1 MATSNPTLAVSR
13 RDPSGSRSV
22 RRLRREGNVPG
33 VVYGGGEDA
42 VAFAID
48 SRELRIA
55 LANAGAVL
63 DLAIDGQTGTP
74 VVVKELARHPVN
86 GETMHIDLLR
96 VRMDTKIE
104 ATVVIDLVGADE
116 APGVREGGVLELVTR
131 EVTVEALPGDIPD
144 TITYDAS
151 KLEVAATVTLAEIT
165 APSGV
170 KLVGD
175 PETVV
180 ATITAPRLQVESDTE
195 IEAETE
201 VVGEGE
207 SADDTA
213 AASDEAEASD
223 AGE

>member
-13 RDPSGSRSV
+13 REPSGSRSV
-22 RRLRREGNVPG
+22 RRLRRQGNVPG

-63 DLAIDGQTGTP
+63 DLTIDGQSGTP
-74 VVVKELARHPVN
+74 VVVKDLARHPVN

-96 VRMDTKIE
+96 VRMDTAIE
-104 ATVVIDLVGADE
+104 ATVVIDLVGTED
-116 APGVREGGVLELVTR
+116 APGVKEGGVLEQITR

-144 TITYDAS
+144 LITFDAS

-170 KLVGD
+170 RLIGD

-195 IEAETE
+195 IEAETG
-201 VVGEGE
+201 VVGEGAE
-207 SADDTA
+207 DSTA
-213 AASDEAEASD
+213 EASDEAEASGAD
-223 AGE
+223 E